1 MLLPVVLAGG
11 VGSRLWPVSRALAP
25 KQFARFQGRAN
36 TFFQETVL
44 RLGCVV
50 GAENPLVIC
59 NEGYRFLVAEQLR
72 ELGLSQPGKG
82 GASILLEPVSRNTA
96 AAAALAA
103 FHAIS
108 AKQDPVL
115 LVLPSDHIISNS
127 QTLLEAIEV
136 GNKLAEEGHLVT
148 FGVTPDSPETGYG
161 YIERGEP
168 LLQEG
173 AWVVKK
179 FTEKPDRQL
188 AEQFIESN
196 SHSWNSGMF
205 MFRASVYLNQ
215 LNLLAP
221 DIYMGCKHSYEAA
234 NLNPDFISIPLE
246 PFSKCRAKSIDF
258 AVMEKAKKAA
268 VISLDAGWNDIGSWD
283 AMWQL
288 ESKDGDGN
296 SIEGDVFTS
305 NVQGCLIHS
314 KSRLIAAVG
323 LSDVV
328 IVETADAVL
337 VASREQAQSVK
348 ELVSQMEFAN
358 KDEAHNHVKVDCP
371 WGISELLCRRPDHQ
385 ITHLFVSPRAC
396 VPSASQCHVAEQLFV
411 VKGSVE
417 ISIGD
422 KFYPIGAGGSAFIP
436 ADAGYSLVNKSD
448 CATELLKVQLGVNIC
463 EQKST

>member
-148 FGVTPDSPETGYG
+148 FGVMPDSPETGYG

-179 FTEKPDRQL
+179 FTEKPDRKL
-188 AEQFIESN
+188 AEQFIKSN

-205 MFRASVYLNQ
+205 MFRASVYLNH

-221 DIYMGCKHSYEAA
+221 DIYMGCKHSYESA
-234 NLNPDFISIPLE
+234 NLNTDFISIPLE

-258 AVMEKAKKAA
+258 AVMEKAEKAA

-283 AMWQL
+283 AMWQR

-323 LSDVV
+323 LSDMV

-337 VASREQAQSVK
+337 VASRKQAQLVK
-348 ELVSQMEFAN
+348 ELVSQIEFAN
-358 KDEAHNHVKVDCP
+358 KDETHNHLKVDCP
-371 WGISELLCRRPDHQ
+371 WGVSELLGRLPDHQ

-422 KFYPIGAGGSAFIP
+422 NIYPIGAGGSAFIP

>member
-1 MLLPVVLAGG
+1 
-11 VGSRLWPVSRALAP
+11 
-25 KQFARFQGRAN
+25 
-36 TFFQETVL
+36 
-44 RLGCVV
+44 
-50 GAENPLVIC
+50 
-59 NEGYRFLVAEQLR
+59 
-72 ELGLSQPGKG
+72 
-82 GASILLEPVSRNTA
+82 
-96 AAAALAA
+96 
-103 FHAIS
+103 
-108 AKQDPVL
+108 
-115 LVLPSDHIISNS
+115 
-127 QTLLEAIEV
+127 
-136 GNKLAEEGHLVT
+136 
-148 FGVTPDSPETGYG
+148 
-161 YIERGEP
+161 
-168 LLQEG
+168 
-173 AWVVKK
+173 
-179 FTEKPDRQL
+179 
-188 AEQFIESN
+188 
-196 SHSWNSGMF
+196 
-205 MFRASVYLNQ
+205 
-215 LNLLAP
+215 LAP
-221 DIYMGCKHSYEAA
+221 DIYTSCKHSYESA

-258 AVMEKAKKAA
+258 AVMEKTEKAA

-296 SIEGDVFTS
+296 SIKGDVFTS
-305 NVQGCLIHS
+305 NMQGCLIHS

-422 KFYPIGAGGSAFIP
+422 KFYPIGAGDSAFIP

>member
-96 AAAALAA
+96 AAAAL
-103 FHAIS
+103 
-108 AKQDPVL
+108 
-115 LVLPSDHIISNS
+115 ISNS

-205 MFRASVYLNQ
+205 MFRASVYLNH

-221 DIYMGCKHSYEAA
+221 EAF
-234 NLNPDFISIPLE
+234 L
-246 PFSKCRAKSIDF
+246 
-258 AVMEKAKKAA
+258 
-268 VISLDAGWNDIGSWD
+268 
-283 AMWQL
+283 
-288 ESKDGDGN
+288 
-296 SIEGDVFTS
+296 
-305 NVQGCLIHS
+305 
-314 KSRLIAAVG
+314 
-323 LSDVV
+323 
-328 IVETADAVL
+328 
-337 VASREQAQSVK
+337 
-348 ELVSQMEFAN
+348 
-358 KDEAHNHVKVDCP
+358 
-371 WGISELLCRRPDHQ
+371 
-385 ITHLFVSPRAC
+385 
-396 VPSASQCHVAEQLFV
+396 
-411 VKGSVE
+411 
-417 ISIGD
+417 
-422 KFYPIGAGGSAFIP
+422 
-436 ADAGYSLVNKSD
+436 
-448 CATELLKVQLGVNIC
+448 
-463 EQKST
+463 

>member
-1 MLLPVVLAGG
+1 M
-11 VGSRLWPVSRALAP
+11 
-25 KQFARFQGRAN
+25 
-36 TFFQETVL
+36 L

-50 GAENPLVIC
+50 GAEKPLVIC
-59 NEGYRFLVAEQLR
+59 NEGHRFLVAEQLR
-72 ELGLSQPGKG
+72 VLGLSQPGKG

-148 FGVTPDSPETGYG
+148 FGVMPDSPETGYG

-179 FTEKPDRQL
+179 FTEKPDRKL
-188 AEQFIESN
+188 AEQFIKSN

-205 MFRASVYLNQ
+205 MFRASVYLNH

-221 DIYMGCKHSYEAA
+221 DIYMGCKHSYESA
-234 NLNPDFISIPLE
+234 NLNTDFISIPLE

-258 AVMEKAKKAA
+258 AVMEKAEKAA

-283 AMWQL
+283 AMWQR

-385 ITHLFVSPRAC
+385 ITHLFVSPGAC

-422 KFYPIGAGGSAFIP
+422 NIYPIGAGGSAFIP

>member
-25 KQFARFQGRAN
+25 KQFARFPGRAN

-50 GAENPLVIC
+50 GAESPLVIC
-59 NEGYRFLVAEQLR
+59 NEEHRFLAAEQLR
-72 ELGLSQPGKG
+72 QLGLSLPGKG

-108 AKQDPVL
+108 ASQDPVL
-115 LVLPSDHIISNS
+115 LVLPSDHIINNS
-127 QTLLEAIEV
+127 QALLEAVEV

-161 YIERGEP
+161 YIEQGEP

-173 AWVVKK
+173 AWVVKN
-179 FTEKPDRQL
+179 FIEKPDREL
-188 AEQFIESN
+188 AEQFIASN
-196 SHSWNSGMF
+196 SFSWNSGMF

-221 DIYMGCKHSYEAA
+221 DIYTSCKHSYESA

-258 AVMEKAKKAA
+258 AVMEKTEKAA

-296 SIEGDVFTS
+296 SIKGDVFTS
-305 NVQGCLIHS
+305 NMQGCLIHS
-314 KSRLIAAVG
+314 KSRLIAAAG

-422 KFYPIGAGGSAFIP
+422 KFYPIGAGDSAFIP

-463 EQKST
+463 KQKST